1 MIILVGASASG
12 KTEAAKELNRLF
24 SLKKAVT
31 TTTRKMRE
39 GEKDGVDYFF
49 VSKDEFEKR
58 KEKNEFVETASYAG
72 NFYGC
77 GKDQVA
83 RDKVLIV
90 EPNGLHAFLALND
103 KSIVSFFINVSDKI
117 REKRMTLRGD
127 KPNDIK
133 TRLESDKSHFS
144 LERIGKIDH
153 IIDGDNMSIK
163 EVAETIYKLYRQTL
177 KERD

>member
-31 TTTRKMRE
+31 TTTRKMRD

-49 VSKDEFEKR
+49 VSQEEFLKR
-58 KEKNEFVETASYAG
+58 KEEGRFVETASYAG

-77 GKDQVA
+77 GKDQIA
-83 RDKVLIV
+83 KDKVLIV

-103 KSIVSFFINVSDKI
+103 KSVVSFFINVSDEI
-117 REKRMTLRGD
+117 RKERMVLRGD
-127 KPNDIK
+127 DPKDIK
-133 TRLESDKSHFS
+133 TRLESDESHFS
-144 LERIGKIDH
+144 LEKIGKVDH
-153 IIDGDNMSIK
+153 IINGDNLSIK
-163 EVAETIYKLYRQTL
+163 EVAETIYSLYKKTL
-177 KERD
+177 GDRN